1 MEGQTASSLTVGVP
15 RETAPG
21 ERRVAMTPDTVKRLT
36 ASGVVVKVERGAGLA
51 SGHRDDAYVAAG
63 ATIAADA
70 AEAFDAQVVIKVQK
84 PDENEVA
91 RLRPGST
98 LIALL
103 QPMSNVDLMRELA
116 ARDITAFSMDA
127 IPRTTRAQ
135 SMDVLSSQATVAGY
149 KAVLMAA
156 DTLPKFF
163 PMLTTAAGSIVPAK
177 VLVVG
182 AGVAG
187 LQAIATARRL
197 GAVVEAYD
205 TRPVVKEQVE
215 SLGAKF
221 VDIPVDTSD
230 TQTAGGYAK
239 EVSAETLR
247 KQQEVLADHAAKSD
261 VVITTAAVPGRPA
274 PRLISKETVER
285 MRPGSV
291 VVDLAAETGG
301 NVELTKAGETV
312 EHNGVKIMGQLNL
325 PSTMPVHAS
334 QMYAKNIQNLLDLL
348 VKHGKLDPDFEDEIV
363 GGTVITRGGEIIH
376 EMTKQRLAEQ
386 GSSAQKPAANQD
398 LVAAPDREQTARTSD
413 ADPAQA
419 VAAPDAAA
427 AGVQDSTA

>member
-1 MEGQTASSLTVGVP
+1 MEGQTASTLTVGVP

-36 ASGVVVKVERGAGLA
+36 ASGVVVKVESGAGLA
-51 SGHRDDAYVAAG
+51 SGHSDDAYVAAG
-63 ATIAADA
+63 ATVVPDVAQVY
-70 AEAFDAQVVIKVQK
+70 DAQVVIKVQK
-84 PDENEVA
+84 PNQDEAA
-91 RLRPGST
+91 RLRRGST

-103 QPMSNVDLMRELA
+103 QPMSNIDLMRDFAE
-116 ARDITAFSMDA
+116 RDITTFSMDA

-230 TQTAGGYAK
+230 AQTAGGYAK

-274 PRLISKETVER
+274 PRLISRETVER

-291 VVDLAAETGG
+291 IVDLAAETGG
-301 NVELTKAGETV
+301 NVELTRAGENV
-312 EHNGVKIMGQLNL
+312 DHNGVTIMGQLNL

-348 VKHGKLDPDFEDEIV
+348 IKGGAFAPDYEDEIV
-363 GGTVITRGGEIIH
+363 KGTVITRNGEIVH
-376 EMTKQRLAEQ
+376 EMTKQRLAE
-386 GSSAQKPAANQD
+386 SSTPTQTSDGGPSPVSD
-398 LVAAPDREQTARTSD
+398 PDRDSSGTSTPVLTQD
-413 ADPAQA
+413 GATQSAET
-419 VAAPDAAA
+419 
-427 AGVQDSTA
+427 AGVRDSQS